1 MRFGRGRQAP
11 AAGTPTVDRLY
22 RARFDRWIMVTVLV
36 VMGVMWILPAVA
48 AVERALVF
56 NGWKNFG
63 DVIFG
68 DIGGITVWRTYGN
81 SFAIALIHA
90 SVVVVVS
97 SLAGY
102 GFAKFS
108 FRGKEIMYY
117 TTLVFLSVP
126 ATSVLVPLFYITRGL
141 DLRDSFLGVAL
152 PEAALTLPFGVLL
165 MRNFAETISDTFIE
179 AASIDGAG
187 HFRIYRDVFL
197 PLSRPAVLSLGT
209 LSIMWS
215 LQDFLFPSLFF
226 TDERMTT
233 AAQAV
238 LRFKE
243 YLGATPDDVGRYN
256 ASLVL
261 LAVPA
266 LIVVIGGLRF
276 ITSGLTAGG
285 VKE

>member
-1 MRFGRGRQAP
+1 MRRRTSRP
-11 AAGTPTVDRLY
+11 ATANGKPATDRLY
-22 RARFDRWIMVTVLV
+22 RPRVDRTIMGSLLI
-36 VMGVMWILPAVA
+36 VMGVIWIVPAVA
-48 AVERALVF
+48 AVDRALVF
-56 NGWKNFG
+56 NGWQNFA
-63 DVIFG
+63 DVVLG
-68 DIGGITVWRTYGN
+68 DIGGITLWRTYSN
-81 SFAIALIHA
+81 SFIIALIHA
-90 SVVVVVS
+90 GVVVVVS

-102 GFAKFS
+102 GFAKFE

-126 ATSVLVPLFYITRGL
+126 ATSILVPLFYITRGL
-141 DLRDSFLGVAL
+141 DLRDTFLGVAL

-179 AASIDGAG
+179 AAAIDGAG

-197 PLSRPAVLSLGT
+197 PLSRPAILSLGT

-226 TDERMTT
+226 TDPNMTT

-238 LRFKE
+238 LRFRE

-266 LIVVIGGLRF
+266 LIVVIAGLRF